1 MAHTRNTTDRK
12 HRHARIR
19 AKISGTA
26 SKPRLSVYRSN
37 RCVYAQLIDD
47 EQSVTLGAAD
57 SRKCKGDTLQAKAT
71 AVGEAVAKIA
81 QDKSITAV
89 VFDRGGFQYHG
100 IVKAV
105 ADGARTGGLEL

>member
-1 MAHTRNTTDRK
+1 MAQTRNTTDRK

-37 RCVYAQLIDD
+37 RIIYAQLIDD
-47 EQSVTLGAAD
+47 VQDVTLGAVD
-57 SRKCKGDTLQAKAT
+57 SRKCEGNNLQEKAT
-71 AVGEAVAKIA
+71 AVGEAIAKLAKAKDIA
-81 QDKSITAV
+81 TV

-100 IVKAV
+100 IVRAV
-105 ADGARTGGLEL
+105 ADGARAGGLNF